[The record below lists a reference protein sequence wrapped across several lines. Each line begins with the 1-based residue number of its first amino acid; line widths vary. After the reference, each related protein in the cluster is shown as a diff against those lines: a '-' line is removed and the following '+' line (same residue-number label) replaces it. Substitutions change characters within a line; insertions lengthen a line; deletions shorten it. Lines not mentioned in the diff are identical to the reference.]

1 MINRINLI
9 YSNKM
14 RWLYTNL
21 LFMVKKKAS
30 TISEIFTADRKKK
43 QLLLPHSITPPTLT
57 LRPPQNRKY
66 SPGHFRIQSWRLIL
80 RLTIETAL
88 SLD

>member
-1 MINRINLI
+1 
-9 YSNKM
+9 M

-21 LFMVKKKAS
+21 LFMVKKQAS

-43 QLLLPHSITPPTLT
+43 HNFYYLIRMHSITPPTLT